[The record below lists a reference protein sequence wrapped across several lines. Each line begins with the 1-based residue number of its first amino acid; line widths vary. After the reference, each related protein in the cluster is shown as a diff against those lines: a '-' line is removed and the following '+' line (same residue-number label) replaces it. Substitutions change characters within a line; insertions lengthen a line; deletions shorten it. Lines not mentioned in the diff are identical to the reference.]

1 MKRIVLILVIVF
13 LSSCDLDKSIDNS
26 QVDNDDINIIDKVW
40 KQSLDKAIDLYDT
53 KTRAS

>member
-13 LSSCDLDKSIDNS
+13 LSSCDLDKNIDNS
-26 QVDNDDINIIDKVW
+26 QSDNDDINIIDKVW

>member
-13 LSSCDLDKSIDNS
+13 LSSCDLDKNIDNS
-26 QVDNDDINIIDKVW
+26 QSDNDDINIIDKVG

>member
-13 LSSCDLDKSIDNS
+13 LSSCDLDKNIDNS
-26 QVDNDDINIIDKVW
+26 KSDNDDINIVDKIW
-40 KQSLDKAIDLYDT
+40 KQSLDKAIELYDT